1 LNEINDL
8 TNNLSNSTRKMTQ
21 SDLKA
26 NNSDEDEDSEISSLY
41 VKNLKTRSRFKK
53 KLKSFFN

>member
-1 LNEINDL
+1 
-8 TNNLSNSTRKMTQ
+8 MTQ